1 MSSNNTSIQPENPGL
16 APFNYQCRGT
26 DILLPNNIHAYFVST
41 SSLAPAC
48 MGIVIVHDVFG
59 FKINKTRRYADILA
73 AKANANV
80 LMPDFFQ
87 GGDPW
92 PLNDFPAKDQENF
105 SSWLKKVGDWDYIT
119 QVLSTSNDYLK
130 TLLSEE
136 HRNSLGI
143 LGFSWGGK
151 QVMRACSSKDYGYL
165 AGVSIDGYMLEA
177 EDAEKLNIPVFF
189 MPSGDNKS
197 IDTIKS
203 ILKKRPF
210 GDRCR
215 YFTFGDESH
224 GFASALGDLNNQNT
238 LEAVNHTITLS
249 SAFFI
254 ENARDAEK
262 AEKEKTEH
270 SISKKTAG
278 SKEMIS
284 SGLNIARSS

>member
-1 MSSNNTSIQPENPGL
+1 MSSNNTSIQLENPGL
-16 APFNYQCRGT
+16 TPFNYQCRGT
-26 DILLPNNIHAYFVST
+26 DILLPNNIHAYFVTT
-41 SSLAPAC
+41 SSLAPAS

-59 FKINKTRRYADILA
+59 FKINKTRRFADILA

-87 GGDPW
+87 DGDPW
-92 PLNDFPAKDQENF
+92 PLEDFPPQDQGHF
-105 SSWLKKVGDWDYIT
+105 SKWLKKVSDWNYIT
-119 QVLSTSNDYLK
+119 QVLSTSNNYLK
-130 TLLSEE
+130 TLLSED

-197 IDTIKS
+197 VDIIKN

-215 YFTFGDESH
+215 YFTFVDESH
-224 GFASALGDLNNQNT
+224 GFASALGDLNNQHT
-238 LEAVNHTITLS
+238 LEAVNHTLTLS

-262 AEKEKTEH
+262 AEKEKMERT
-270 SISKKTAG
+270 ISKETAG
-278 SKEMIS
+278 SKELIG

>member
-41 SSLAPAC
+41 SNLAPAC

-87 GGDPW
+87 GGNPW

-151 QVMRACSSKDYGYL
+151 QVMRACSSKYYGYL

-262 AEKEKTEH
+262 EKTEH
-270 SISKKTAG
+270 SISRRTTS
-278 SKEMIS
+278 SKEMMG